1 VIVFA
6 AIDLL
11 AGEVVQLVGGRPQS
25 MRIRL
30 TDPVAVAQQWV
41 KAGFQALH
49 VVDLDAARGTGNN
62 REVIEAILD
71 AVNVPVQVGG
81 GLRELSQISQII
93 ERGAARVIVGTRAI
107 EDSIWLQQVAT
118 ELPNRLI
125 VAGDVNQRHIVTRGW
140 THETNLELEA
150 VFESFNA
157 LPLAATLITDVS
169 REGQMTGINR
179 NLFEWACSRSRHPVY
194 AAGGIRDLDDL
205 RVLEQAGA
213 GGAVLGMSIY
223 TGAIDPAALEGV
235 FK

>member
-1 VIVFA
+1 MIVFA

-25 MRIRL
+25 MRVRL

-81 GLRELSQISQII
+81 GLRELSQIKQII
-93 ERGAARVIVGTRAI
+93 ELGAARVIVGTRAI
-107 EDSIWLQQVAT
+107 EDSIWLQQVAS
-118 ELPNRLI
+118 ELPNRLV

-140 THETNLELEA
+140 TH
-150 VFESFNA
+150 
-157 LPLAATLITDVS
+157 
-169 REGQMTGINR
+169 
-179 NLFEWACSRSRHPVY
+179 
-194 AAGGIRDLDDL
+194 
-205 RVLEQAGA
+205 
-213 GGAVLGMSIY
+213 
-223 TGAIDPAALEGV
+223 
-235 FK
+235 